1 MGIDRKDIDDK
12 YKWKIDLMY
21 SSQESI
27 DKDISKIKSYINEIK
42 EYKGKLSQ
50 SKENMYEALNIYKKA
65 SQLLK
70 NLYLYTQM
78 KQHEDTRKNETKR
91 WQLKQICYLQSY
103 LQHHHIWFQK

>member
-50 SKENMYEALNIYKKA
+50 SKENMYEALNIYQSK
-65 SQLLK
+65 
-70 NLYLYTQM
+70 
-78 KQHEDTRKNETKR
+78 
-91 WQLKQICYLQSY
+91 LQDY
-103 LQHHHIWFQK
+103 YKIYMYILI